1 MAAIPLKFG
10 GYQGP
15 ASVHTRGGHVFG
27 NALSEELGGS
37 IDFSFD
43 SNIVERGQK
52 ASDLLSMVESGTLD
66 ACYFSSSYL
75 ASRVPELGIFD
86 QHFIVPDR
94 TRAYAVLD
102 GALGLEL
109 AGLMQE
115 KTGFAVLDFWDNG
128 FRHISNGK
136 GPLLAPQD
144 CAGLQIRTLANDNH
158 QRVFRALGFE
168 PKTIDVRDLPAAV
181 ADGTVDAQENPLTN
195 IYNFGLHKH
204 HKHITLTRHLI
215 GVAMVLF
222 NKDAV
227 NAWPSDFR
235 EGVQRALRK
244 ATLAQRGFAE
254 EDDVV
259 CAEKLIAEGVEISEL
274 GGDQRRAFVDATA
287 DEVAKTRAQF
297 DARLIG
303 LFDEDLAGR

>member
-1 MAAIPLKFG
+1 MG
-10 GYQGP
+10 
-15 ASVHTRGGHVFG
+15 R
-27 NALSEELGGS
+27 
-37 IDFSFD
+37 
-43 SNIVERGQK
+43 
-52 ASDLLSMVESGTLD
+52 
-66 ACYFSSSYL
+66 
-75 ASRVPELGIFD
+75 
-86 QHFIVPDR
+86 
-94 TRAYAVLD
+94 
-102 GALGLEL
+102 EL
-109 AGLMQE
+109 AGLMRE
-115 KTGFAVLDFWDNG
+115 KTGFAALDFWDNG

-136 GPLLAPQD
+136 GPILAPQD
-144 CAGLQIRTLANDNH
+144 CTGLKIRTLANDNH

-181 ADGTVDAQENPLTN
+181 ADGTVGAQENPLTN
-195 IYNFGLHKH
+195 IFNFGLHTH
-204 HKHITLTRHLI
+204 HKYITLTRHLI

-254 EDDVV
+254 EDDIV
-259 CAEKLIAEGVEISEL
+259 CAEKLVAEGVEINAL
-274 GGDQRRAFVDATA
+274 DGDHRRAFVDATK

-303 LFDEDLAGR
+303 LFDEDLAGG